1 MKKKSSLILLIIL
14 SLFLVTACDEQTNLT
29 QNNKNVII
37 DNNGEE
43 SPIDDSTTSEI
54 IKTGIQKHKVC
65 TREANA
71 GENIDV
77 NLNYDVY
84 YTDDILNLLISQE
97 EIVTD
102 DQETLDEY
110 ENAYR
115 KIAKYYENLEY
126 YDQIINRTNNSVLY
140 KTTINYDKIDIQKL
154 LDIEG
159 EEDNIIKNKEA
170 KVELY
175 LSLLKKF
182 GGTCE
187 DVE

>member
-14 SLFLVTACDEQTNLT
+14 SLFLVTACEEQTSNQQSN
-29 QNNKNVII
+29 QNVVIN
-37 DNNGEE
+37 DNSEDE
-43 SPIDDSTTSEI
+43 TTDNSSNNEVV
-54 IKTGIQKHKVC
+54 KTGIKKHKTC

-71 GENIDV
+71 GANIDV

-97 EIVTD
+97 EIITE

-110 ENAYR
+110 EDAYR
-115 KIAKYYENLEY
+115 KIAKYYENLEH
-126 YDQIINRTNNSVLY
+126 YDQIINRTSNSVLY
-140 KTTINYDKIDIQKL
+140 KTTINYDQIDIQEL

-159 EEDNIIKNKEA
+159 EEDNIIKDGEA

-182 GGTCE
+182 GGKCE